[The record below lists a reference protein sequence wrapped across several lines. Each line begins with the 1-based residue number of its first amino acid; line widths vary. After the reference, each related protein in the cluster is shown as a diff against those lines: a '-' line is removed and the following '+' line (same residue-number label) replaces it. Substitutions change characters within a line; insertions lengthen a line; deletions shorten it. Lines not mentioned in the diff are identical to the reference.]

1 MIVIMID
8 VVLCCMFV
16 IWKRL
21 KTPCVLWWCHSH
33 PAILTAAN
41 LFNDFYPRSRR
52 PIFVGNSDGHGRWI
66 QTFDATEFA
75 TRMEE
80 LIFFLRFQLDAAYG
94 PRHLLWTMREL
105 NYCKLGVASL
115 AETFFGVLCFLGGLC
130 GYTLLYSESSPEN
143 DPYDAKREAVF
154 QEISQRFCAF
164 RAPFSSI
171 FHFSVSDLPWLWEGP
186 GTTLIMF
193 DPSVQSWGESWKNEQ
208 KMKPLTP
215 SDEISRR
222 NSWVLR
228 CLVVSSPRMG
238 AFL

>member
-1 MIVIMID
+1 MCLIDVGLSCLTGKQDGCVLTPPVGWWWWLFLLLLFVFIVIMIMIVIMID

-94 PRHLLWTMREL
+94 PRHLWTMREL

-115 AETFFGVLCFLGGLC
+115 AETFFGVLCFLGGLVR
-130 GYTLLYSESSPEN
+130 LYP
-143 DPYDAKREAVF
+143 AVLRE
-154 QEISQRFCAF
+154 
-164 RAPFSSI
+164 
-171 FHFSVSDLPWLWEGP
+171 LPWKWS
-186 GTTLIMF
+186 I
-193 DPSVQSWGESWKNEQ
+193 WCQ
-208 KMKPLTP
+208 KRSSLP
-215 SDEISRR
+215 R
-222 NSWVLR
+222 N
-228 CLVVSSPRMG
+228 
-238 AFL
+238 